1 MLSAYSSEYLQTN
14 ASDVWELFFETHLIL
29 DIQITFTLCKGTIAK
44 TFKKNCNKNESLK
57 PYLGN
62 KEQKL
67 LFLVVSQLDLGIDF
81 VFARP
86 LFLFNFVFF
95 ASPRGRAN
103 EIAYPKNRVHISN
116 FVQSLLSAPSDNLYL
131 FSPAYHILDKLL
143 CWLDYRS
150 LLKFD
155 FLFQSSLKQMF
166 IEVIRKCYPQC
177 SGKLRVHF
185 QWVFSCK
192 LLLEEAVTRRCSI
205 KWIFLMIS
213 QN

>member
-14 ASDVWELFFETHLIL
+14 ASNVWELFFETHLIL

-67 LFLVVSQLDLGIDF
+67 LFLVASQLDLRIDF

-86 LFLFNFVFF
+86 LFFFNFVFF
-95 ASPRGRAN
+95 CKPERLAN

-116 FVQSLLSAPSDNLYL
+116 FVQSLLSAQSNNLYL
-131 FSPAYHILDKLL
+131 FSLAYHILDKLL
-143 CWLDYRS
+143 CWLD
-150 LLKFD
+150 
-155 FLFQSSLKQMF
+155 
-166 IEVIRKCYPQC
+166 
-177 SGKLRVHF
+177 
-185 QWVFSCK
+185 
-192 LLLEEAVTRRCSI
+192 
-205 KWIFLMIS
+205 
-213 QN
+213 